1 MQSQYLL
8 SRMLKTSCM
17 ILLLFAGVSL
27 SAQTAKADSC
37 KAEQKEQCTQVKPEK
52 EPVLATS
59 KQVSKKGKK
68 EKKSAGRM
76 EDGFLF
82 KRQSISQL

>member
-1 MQSQYLL
+1 
-8 SRMLKTSCM
+8 M

-52 EPVLATS
+52 ETVLATS